1 MLSGTRPSPVLC
13 RCRVG
18 WEFAWLGAI
27 LTAMNVKA
35 EQLFN
40 EALTLPDSERVA
52 LAERLLECC
61 GADAVPTRHDLR
73 ALQSLIDQ
81 GDREIQA
88 GEHVPAEDVLREIG
102 AI

>member
-1 MLSGTRPSPVLC
+1 ML
-13 RCRVG
+13 
-18 WEFAWLGAI
+18 
-27 LTAMNVKA
+27 LTMNAKA
-35 EQLFN
+35 EQLFS

-61 GADAVPTRHDLR
+61 GADAVPTGHELR
-73 ALQSLIDQ
+73 ALQSLIDR